1 MLKVLPRKKFFKGSS
16 RLLLPVTAA
25 LLMVMM
31 ATWSLETRREE
42 ETAGAT
48 GGGGGGLEVVEGLPG
63 DDARAV
69 DLLQRHWLQ
78 APSVLPYNL
87 NESPAYLSA
96 ANGDTWTFVHHY
108 VTRLFE
114 GQRGGFFVEA
124 GALDGQMLSNSLWL
138 ERELGWTG
146 LLVEPD
152 PVSYSRLV
160 TKHRKAW
167 TSNTCLSHTGV
178 TKASVHVSLT
188 LPAGYR
194 ARPWYMKGSS
204 YEIGFSLNSPSISN
218 YVNAADKSYS
228 VVSCFPLVSYL
239 RALNVSTIDFLS
251 LDTQGSEMEILK
263 TIPWDEVNVRA
274 VVVEIIGSRTGARF
288 VGYMK
293 SLGFTLVGHFLDYI
307 FVKEGDPSLDK
318 LRSKDGW
325 ELVIMNPTEEEPEV
339 TTTGKG
345 QGGQ

>member
-1 MLKVLPRKKFFKGSS
+1 MIYHH
-16 RLLLPVTAA
+16 LLVP
-25 LLMVMM
+25 
-31 ATWSLETRREE
+31 
-42 ETAGAT
+42 
-48 GGGGGGLEVVEGLPG
+48 
-63 DDARAV
+63 
-69 DLLQRHWLQ
+69 
-78 APSVLPYNL
+78 
-87 NESPAYLSA
+87 
-96 ANGDTWTFVHHY
+96 
-108 VTRLFE
+108 

-138 ERELGWTG
+138 ERELGWMG

-152 PVSYSRLV
+152 PMSYSWLV

-204 YEIGFSLNSPSISN
+204 YEFGVTLNSPSIN
-218 YVNAADKSYS
+218 KFVNAADKSYS
-228 VVSCFPLVSYL
+228 VVSCFPLVTYL

-288 VGYMK
+288 LSHYMK
-293 SLGFTLVGHFLDYI
+293 SLGFTLVGQYHDSV
-307 FVKEGDPSLDK
+307 FVKEGDPALDK

-325 ELVIMNPTEEEPEV
+325 ELVVISPTEEESEV

-345 QGGQ
+345 QEGQ